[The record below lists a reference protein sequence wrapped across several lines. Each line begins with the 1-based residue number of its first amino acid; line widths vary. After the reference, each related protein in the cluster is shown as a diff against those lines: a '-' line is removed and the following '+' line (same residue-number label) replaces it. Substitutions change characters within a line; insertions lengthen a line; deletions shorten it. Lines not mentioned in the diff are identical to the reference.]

1 MLSTTVLLIV
11 VVFMA
16 LVFDYINGF
25 HDTANAIATVVST
38 RALTPRRAI
47 IMAAT
52 LNFVGA
58 LYKTAVA
65 KTIANDIVNAAVVN
79 QEVVIGALIGAI
91 AWNLLTWYYGIPS
104 SSSHAIIGGVMGA
117 AAIKA
122 GLGALK
128 WAGIKK
134 VVLALVISPV
144 LGAAIGIVI
153 MYLFLVLFGNSQPSK
168 VNKISLKLQIVTA
181 GLLSFNHGSNDAQK
195 SMGIITLALFS
206 AGAISTPEVHLWVK
220 LACALAMSVGTAAG
234 GWRIIRTMGSRIFKI
249 EPLYG
254 CAAELSASTVI
265 WAATELGLPVSTTH
279 VVSGSIMGVGTAKRL
294 SAVRWG
300 IAQQMFI
307 AWILT
312 IPATALIGA
321 VAYYLIHLLN
331 I

>member
-1 MLSTTVLLIV
+1 
-11 VVFMA
+11 
-16 LVFDYINGF
+16 
-25 HDTANAIATVVST
+25 
-38 RALTPRRAI
+38 
-47 IMAAT
+47 
-52 LNFVGA
+52 
-58 LYKTAVA
+58 
-65 KTIANDIVNAAVVN
+65 
-79 QEVVIGALIGAI
+79 
-91 AWNLLTWYYGIPS
+91 
-104 SSSHAIIGGVMGA
+104 
-117 AAIKA
+117 
-122 GLGALK
+122 
-128 WAGIKK
+128 
-134 VVLALVISPV
+134 
-144 LGAAIGIVI
+144 
-153 MYLFLVLFGNSQPSK
+153 
-168 VNKISLKLQIVTA
+168 
-181 GLLSFNHGSNDAQK
+181 
-195 SMGIITLALFS
+195 
-206 AGAISTPEVHLWVK
+206 LWVK

-331 I
+331 M